1 MEENIDICVAGVIDG
16 SESIDEAAGRVVDA
30 ILKSANGEPTK
41 AERLGHWEVA
51 MPIRGVTY

>member
-1 MEENIDICVAGVIDG
+1 MEENIDLCVAGVIDG
-16 SESIDEAAGRVVDA
+16 KETIDQAAERVVA
-30 ILKSANGEPTK
+30 NIIKSANGELTK